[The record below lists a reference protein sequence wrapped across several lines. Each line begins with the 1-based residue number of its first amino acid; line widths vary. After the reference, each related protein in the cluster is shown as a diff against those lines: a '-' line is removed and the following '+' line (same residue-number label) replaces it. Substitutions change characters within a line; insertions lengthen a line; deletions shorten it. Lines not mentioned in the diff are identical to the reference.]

1 MSVVIFIFCV
11 IAISLLIGGI
21 VYQCKFNKR
30 YKTIKNNYSNNIFLK
45 RTLAMNSE
53 EDTNIKYD

>member
-11 IAISLLIGGI
+11 IAISLLIGGF
-21 VYQCKFNKR
+21 VYQRNFNKR